1 MVAITVIVFFLA
13 LVYFDGKSQINDL
26 GGGIYKKQDC
36 SSEICTPFPDNHSS
50 YMDV

>member
-26 GGGIYKKQDC
+26 GGIYKKQDC
-36 SSEICTPFPDNHSS
+36 SSEIRTPFPDNHSS
-50 YMDV
+50 HMDV